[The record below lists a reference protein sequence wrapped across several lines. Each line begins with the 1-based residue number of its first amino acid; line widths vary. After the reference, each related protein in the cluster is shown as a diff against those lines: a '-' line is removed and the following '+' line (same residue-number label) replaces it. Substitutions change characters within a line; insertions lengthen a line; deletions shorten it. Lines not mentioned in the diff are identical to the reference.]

1 MERLQKII
9 AARGYCSRRKA
20 EELIVQGR
28 VKVNNI
34 VVTTLGTKVS
44 KGDQIHIDNKI
55 LIDKNNEKI
64 YLMLNKPRN
73 CVSTM
78 HDPQHRKT
86 VLNYVK
92 DVSQRIYPVGRL
104 DYDTSGLLLL
114 TNDGEFTNIITH
126 PSHIINKTYH
136 VLVSGC
142 LVKNQLQQLAMGVEI
157 EPGIITSHAQ
167 AKLIKYQEDKDVSI
181 LLLTIHEGRKHQVKK
196 MIQAIGHE
204 VLKLKRIAIGFLQ
217 LDEELKPGEWRYLK
231 PKEIKRFFGMA
242 SQLKIK

>member
-1 MERLQKII
+1 MELLQKVI

-20 EELIVQGR
+20 EELIVQGQ

-44 KGDQIHIDNKI
+44 KDDKIHINNK
-55 LIDKNNEKI
+55 LIVNQNNEKV

-78 HDPQHRKT
+78 YDPQHRKT

-92 DVSQRIYPVGRL
+92 GVPQQIYSVGRL
-104 DYDTSGLLLL
+104 DYDTSGLLLF

-126 PSHIINKTYH
+126 PSHIINNAYH
-136 VLVSGC
+136 VLVYGC
-142 LVKNQLQQLAMGVEI
+142 LVKHQLQQLATGVEI
-157 EPGIITSHAQ
+157 EPGIITSSAQ
-167 AKLIKYQEDKDVSI
+167 AKLVKYQEDKDVSI
-181 LLLTIHEGRKHQVKK
+181 LLLTIHEGRKHKFKK
-196 MIQAIGHE
+196 MIQAVGHE

-217 LDEELKPGEWRYLK
+217 LDEALKPGWWRYLK
-231 PKEIKRFFGMA
+231 SKKIKRFFGIA
-242 SQLKIK
+242 SQSRTK

>member
-1 MERLQKII
+1 MERLQKVI
-9 AARGYCSRRKA
+9 AAKGYCSRRKA
-20 EELIVQGR
+20 EELIIQGQ

-44 KGDQIHIDNKI
+44 KNDQIQINNQILTNENANKV
-55 LIDKNNEKI
+55 

-78 HDPQHRKT
+78 YDPQHRKT

-92 DVSQRIYPVGRL
+92 GVSERIYPVGRL

-136 VLVSGC
+136 VLVSGY
-142 LVKNQLQQLAMGVEI
+142 LSKQQLQKLATGLEI
-157 EPGIITSHAQ
+157 EPGIITSKAQ
-167 AKLIKYQEDKDVSI
+167 AKLVKYEEAKNVSI

-196 MIQAIGHE
+196 MIQALGHE
-204 VLKLKRIAIGFLQ
+204 VIKLKRIAIGFLQ
-217 LDEELKPGEWRYLK
+217 LDETLKPGEWRYLK
-231 PKEIKRFFGMA
+231 PKEIKRFFGIA
-242 SQLKIK
+242 SHLKTK

>member
-9 AARGYCSRRKA
+9 AAKGYCSRRKA
-20 EELIVQGR
+20 EELITQGR
-28 VKVNNI
+28 VKVNNV
-34 VVTTLGTKVS
+34 VVTTLGTKVD
-44 KGDQIHIDNKI
+44 KYDQIKIDNKI
-55 LIDKNNEKI
+55 LTDENSSKV

-86 VLNYVK
+86 VLSYIKGVP
-92 DVSQRIYPVGRL
+92 QRIYPIGRL

-136 VLVSGC
+136 VLISGY
-142 LVKNQLQQLAMGVEI
+142 LTKQKLQQLATGVEI
-157 EPGIITSHAQ
+157 EPGIITSQAQ
-167 AKLIKYQEDKDVSI
+167 AKLVKYEETKDASI

-204 VLKLKRIAIGFLQ
+204 VIKLKRVVIGFLQ
-217 LDEELKPGEWRYLK
+217 LDEALKPGEWRYLK
-231 PKEIKRFFGMA
+231 PKEIKRFFGIA
-242 SQLKIK
+242 SHLKTK